1 MKKIIAVLIPAVTL
15 LFTGSVKADSIR
27 CGSHIIE
34 DGGIHEEVTMEEVL
48 KKCGQPS
55 SREGSMLYYKN
66 KGKRLDFD
74 TEGRLMS
81 INDIEED
88 K

>member
-1 MKKIIAVLIPAVTL
+1 MNISIFVTVMAL
-15 LFTGSVKADSIR
+15 AFLFTANAKADSIR
-27 CGSHIIE
+27 CGSHVIE
-34 DGGIHEEVTMEEVL
+34 DGEMENIPTMEEDL

-55 SREGSMLYYKN
+55 SREGSSLYYKN

-74 TEGRLMS
+74 TEGRLLS

-88 K
+88 